1 MSAKTNEPGIKAFG
15 TSEITDVLVGIT
27 PICLNSFLQRQ
38 LYGITA
44 TLSDEHG
51 ETKLRLFNEA
61 DLFGIA
67 LAWMLFE
74 SGLRTQAIRT
84 VLNKLAKTKSANAKK
99 AAQVLL
105 RSEADFILVVREA
118 RKPKSADE
126 GTQVITANET
136 EVGHIVVSN
145 PTANILMVP
154 IGAKFADIEKRI
166 AVLYGE

>member
-1 MSAKTNEPGIKAFG
+1 MNEPGIKALK
-15 TSEITDVLVGIT
+15 SSDITDVLVGIT

-51 ETKLRLFNEA
+51 ETKVRLFNEA
-61 DLFGIA
+61 DVFGIA

-84 VLNKLAKTKSANAKK
+84 VLNKVAGTKSANAKK

-105 RSEADFILVVREA
+105 RSKVDFILLVREA
-118 RKPKSADE
+118 RKPKSTDEGPQVIPADE
-126 GTQVITANET
+126 TQ
-136 EVGHIVVSN
+136 VGHILESN

-154 IGAKFADIEKRI
+154 IGAKFSDIEKRI

>member
-1 MSAKTNEPGIKAFG
+1 MALP
-15 TSEITDVLVGIT
+15 
-27 PICLNSFLQRQ
+27 FLQRQ

-51 ETKLRLFNEA
+51 ETKLRLFNEV
-61 DLFGIA
+61 DVFGIA

-74 SGLRTQAIRT
+74 SGLRTQTIRS
-84 VLNKLAKTKSANAKK
+84 VLNKLASTKSANAKK

-105 RSEADFILVVREA
+105 RSQVEFIVVVREA
-118 RKPKSADE
+118 RKPKSKDQ
-126 GTQVITANET
+126 GLQVFALAET
-136 EVGHIVVSN
+136 EVSDIVANN
-145 PTANILMVP
+145 PTANILTVP